1 MTGRI
6 EAYAEQCTGC
16 RLCELACSMQKIREF
31 NPKLAR
37 IRVHHEEG
45 GLCTPV
51 VCTQC
56 EEEWCVQACPTEAIA
71 RDSKRQIV
79 VINLEDCTGC
89 SDCVEA
95 CPIGAVGWHTQDGT
109 PFKCD
114 ECGGQPVCVPICPA
128 EALAYELQVRN
139 S

>member
-1 MTGRI
+1 MMSSI
-6 EAYAEQCTGC
+6 EVYAEKCTGC
-16 RLCELACSMQKIREF
+16 RLCELACSMQKIGEF

-37 IRVHHEEG
+37 IRVHFKEP

-71 RDSKRQIV
+71 RDSKTRV
-79 VINLEDCTGC
+79 VLIDLDDCTSCGE
-89 SDCVEA
+89 CVEA
-95 CPIGAVGWHTQDGT
+95 CPIGAMGWHTHEDV

-128 EALAYELQVRN
+128 DALVYAL
-139 S
+139 